1 MKKVLIAIIFAVAT
15 LHGYAQ
21 NTVGTFLPRAND
33 EVNRQ
38 QVAYVTANEGA
49 EDTVWD
55 FTQLECS
62 GREYPACYA
71 EEDAYEGLIVGTE
84 FNTRHYYQA
93 STDSLLLRGYE
104 NNLTKVE
111 YDRPELLLH
120 LPLTYGERHET
131 LFHGTA
137 CYCERLFLRL
147 FGTTS
152 VEVDATGSML
162 LPSGDTLRH
171 VSRVHI
177 QKLKAEQQYPQLTTR
192 QELKAY
198 VDSLT
203 FTGDSIRQRMHDG
216 RQLMLTD
223 TYRWYAAGY
232 RYPILES
239 VAYGPQGAEPLQ
251 TVTLYCPPEE
261 QHTLYDED
269 NEQLRQLLAEADRHA
284 AGGSNDGDGGNAP
297 SSLSRYAVGVNG
309 GTVTIDYDLTQP
321 ATISALVCNT
331 QGMLFLQQS
340 QASEAGTGHQLTLD
354 CHALRHGEYILYL
367 SVNGQVTS
375 QKVSL

>member
-1 MKKVLIAIIFAVAT
+1 MKKNLTTIILAVVT
-15 LHGYAQ
+15 LYGNGQ
-21 NTVGTFLPRAND
+21 NLAGTFLPRAND
-33 EVNRQ
+33 EICRQ
-38 QVAYVTANEGA
+38 TVTFSVAGEGA
-49 EDTVWD
+49 ENILWD
-55 FTQLECS
+55 FSGLEPKGNS
-62 GREYPACYA
+62 FTVTYT

-120 LPLTYGERHET
+120 LPLTYGERQET

-147 FGTTS
+147 FGTTN

-177 QKLKAEQQYPQLTTR
+177 QKLKAEQQYPQLTTG

-203 FTGDSIRQRMHDG
+203 FTEDSIRQRMQDG
-216 RQLMLTD
+216 RLLMLTD

-251 TVTLYCPPEE
+251 TVTLYSPPEE
-261 QHTLYDED
+261 QRTLYDEE
-269 NEQLRQLLAEADRHA
+269 NEQLRQLLAAIDSQGN
-284 AGGSNDGDGGNAP
+284 GGTGNKDNN
-297 SSLSRYAVGVNG
+297 SSPLSRCAVGVNG

-321 ATISALVCNT
+321 ATISALICNT

-340 QASEAGTGHQLTLD
+340 QTSEAGTGHQLTLD
-354 CHALRHGEYILYL
+354 CHALHQGEYILYL
-367 SVNGQVTS
+367 NVNGQVMS
-375 QKVSL
+375 RKVSL

>member
-1 MKKVLIAIIFAVAT
+1 MIIAVAA

-21 NTVGTFLPRAND
+21 NVAGNFLPRAND
-33 EVNRQ
+33 EVKRQ
-38 QVAYVTANEGA
+38 QVTYVAANEGA
-49 EDTVWD
+49 ENTVWD

-120 LPLTYGERHET
+120 LPLTYGERQET

-177 QKLKAEQQYPQLTTR
+177 QKLKAEQQYPQLTTG

-216 RQLMLTD
+216 RQLMQTD

-261 QHTLYDED
+261 QRTLYDED
-269 NEQLRQLLAEADRHA
+269 NELLRQLLAEADRHA

-297 SSLSRYAVGVNG
+297 SSLSRCAVGVNG

>member
-1 MKKVLIAIIFAVAT
+1 MIFAVAA

-21 NTVGTFLPRAND
+21 NTLGTFLPRAND
-33 EVNRQ
+33 EVTLQ
-38 QVAYVTANEGA
+38 QTAYVAADEGA
-49 EDTVWD
+49 EDMLWD
-55 FTQLECS
+55 FRQLEIS
-62 GREYPACYA
+62 DNGYPACYA

-120 LPLTYGERHET
+120 LPLTYGERQET

-152 VEVDATGSML
+152 VEVDATGSMF

-177 QKLKAEQQYPQLTTR
+177 QKLKAEQQYPQLTTG

-203 FTGDSIRQRMHDG
+203 FTGDSIRQRMQDG
-216 RQLMLTD
+216 RQLMQTD

-261 QHTLYDED
+261 QRSLYDEQ

-297 SSLSRYAVGVNG
+297 SSLSRCAVGVNG

>member
-1 MKKVLIAIIFAVAT
+1 MKKNLTTIILAVVT
-15 LHGYAQ
+15 LYGYGQ
-21 NTVGTFLPRAND
+21 NLAGTFLPRAND
-33 EVNRQ
+33 EICRQ
-38 QVAYVTANEGA
+38 TVTFSVAGEGA
-49 EDTVWD
+49 ENILWD
-55 FTQLECS
+55 FSGLEPKGNS
-62 GREYPACYA
+62 FTVTYT
-71 EEDAYEGLIVGTE
+71 EEEAYEGLIVGTE

-120 LPLTYGERHET
+120 LPLTYGERQET

-147 FGTTS
+147 FGTMS

-177 QKLKAEQQYPQLTTR
+177 QKLKAEQQYPQLTTG

-216 RQLMLTD
+216 RQLMQTD
-223 TYRWYAAGY
+223 TSRWYAAGY

-239 VAYGPQGAEPLQ
+239 MAYGPQGAEPLQ

-269 NEQLRQLLAEADRHA
+269 NELLRQLLAEADRHA

-297 SSLSRYAVGVNG
+297 SPLSRCAVGVNG

-354 CHALRHGEYILYL
+354 CHTLRHGEYILYL